1 MVSLKDI
8 ANKCGVS
15 VATVSKALNDQPDVG
30 PDTRDK
36 IKCLADELGY
46 FTNSA
51 AKALKTNR
59 THNLGVLFVDEGHR
73 GLTHEFFAAL
83 LNSFKSE
90 AEHCGYDITFISN
103 QNVGGKPMSYLQ
115 HCQYRGVDGLLM
127 ACVDFYDEQVQEVV
141 NSPLP
146 LVTVD
151 HIFNNRAA
159 VMSDNVG
166 GMEELVSHVYKMGH
180 RKIAYIYGE
189 PTAVTENR
197 KIGFHR
203 ACEKYGLQIPKEYL
217 EESRFY
223 DPDSCYSVTKKLLS
237 LPDRPTCIF
246 FPDDFSLA
254 GGIRAIQDCELHIPE
269 DISVVGYDG
278 IVISQLM
285 SPKITTMQQD
295 TDRLGT
301 EAARKLIELIE
312 KPKTALLDR
321 ILIPGKLLPG
331 ESVKNLV

>member
-8 ANKCGVS
+8 ANMCGVS

-30 PDTRDK
+30 PETRDK
-36 IKCLADELGY
+36 IKNLADELGY

-83 LNSFKSE
+83 LNSFKEE
-90 AEHCGYDITFISN
+90 AEQDGYDITFIN
-103 QNVGGKPMSYLQ
+103 NRNVGGKKITYLQ
-115 HCQYRGVDGLLM
+115 HCLYRGVDGLLM
-127 ACVDFYDEQVQEVV
+127 ACVDFYDDQVMEVV
-141 NSPLP
+141 NSSLP
-146 LVTVD
+146 VVTID
-151 HIFNNRAA
+151 HVFNNRAA

-166 GMEELVSHVYKMGH
+166 GLETLISYAYDMGH
-180 RKIAYIYGE
+180 RKIAFIYGE

-203 ACEKYGLQIPKEYL
+203 ACEKYGLTVPDGYL
-217 EESRFY
+217 VESKYY
-223 DPDSCYSVTKKLLS
+223 DAEDCHAVTAKLLT
-237 LPDRPTCIF
+237 LPERPTCIL
-246 FPDDFSLA
+246 FPDDFSLT
-254 GGIRAIQDCELHIPE
+254 GGIRAIREAGLRIPD
-269 DISVVGYDG
+269 DISVMGYDG
-278 IVISQLM
+278 IITSQLM
-285 SPKITTMQQD
+285 SPRITTLQQD
-295 TDRLGT
+295 TDRLGK
-301 EAARKLIELIE
+301 EAAKKLIELIE

-321 ILIPGKLLPG
+321 ILVPGKLLTG